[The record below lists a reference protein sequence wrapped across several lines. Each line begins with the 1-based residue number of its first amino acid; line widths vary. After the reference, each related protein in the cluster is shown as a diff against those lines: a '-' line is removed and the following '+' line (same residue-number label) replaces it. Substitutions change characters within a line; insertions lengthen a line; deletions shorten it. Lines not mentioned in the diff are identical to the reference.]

1 MIIYSRFLVKIRFNA
16 AEDAP
21 SKLCHLHPFVFFAR
35 AAAEVDAVH
44 MGAHRHGLVR
54 YDGFDL

>member
-21 SKLCHLHPFVFFAR
+21 SKFCHLLFFAR